1 MAPVAHTGS
10 TETVDSPWA
19 RRLQQARWRDP
30 RLLLGVL
37 LVLVSVL
44 AGARLLAAADDYA
57 LVWAAKRDLPVGAAL
72 AQPDLQAR
80 AVRFRDQGD
89 ADRYLSAE
97 QPLAGAVLAR
107 PLGAGELVP
116 AAALAAPGQSSFDEL
131 PLAVAQTA
139 APVDLRE
146 GDVVDVW
153 VVPSADSVGASGA
166 RIGSRDGTTSSPA
179 QEVLSSVVV
188 VSAGGDTTMLG
199 SSGVRT
205 VVVGVDDAQGPLS
218 SVLPALAAGDV
229 VLVRQGA

>member
-10 TETVDSPWA
+10 TEDVDSPWA

-166 RIGSRDGTTSSPA
+166 RIGNRDGATSA
-179 QEVLSSVVV
+179 AKEVLSSVVV

-205 VVVGVDDAQGPLS
+205 VVVGVDDAHGPLS